1 MDKLTRF
8 VALSAIVIIVTLAM
22 TSFPATESEASS
34 TDVATVNG
42 ITYPT
47 LTEAIG
53 TATDGDT
60 VVLINDTAVDT
71 TIYVTNSITL
81 DLNGHT
87 ITNNISEDRLFYVT
101 ASSFIV
107 NGMDEGSSMVIPES
121 NAGSYGFIKVAD
133 TSVITVNGGTYTGD
147 TDDGAFIKIFSND
160 ELDASG
166 STIILNDVTM
176 TSNGRFISTDTL
188 STDASTPTLI
198 VNGGAY
204 TTEGKAFGT
213 DTLYLSPITFTEVT
227 VTAGTGPCIE
237 VCGSAATFTDCIFTV
252 TGSNPNVFGTT
263 AVAVSWMGTVMIESG
278 TYTSTGYG
286 AYVYSSGGMIT
297 INGGT
302 IEGDT
307 AAIRA
312 DVDSGSYPTATAS
325 VIVTGGY
332 TVGEWQTNGN
342 ENVTLTAMGGRHT
355 DDVSEYLADGYIL
368 VGNYVTEEGYDDD
381 DAISDSNHNASVGSD
396 GDNVTVIVEEDVTDV
411 TVTATVNASGTGTE
425 TDIADFQVTM
435 TYNGSVEAGGLT
447 FTATRVDASTESKV
461 SVDNL
466 VGLFDI
472 DVEGASDDFMI
483 AVTIQVDI
491 PSGYHMTEVWVV
503 YYPDDET
510 EPVVQ
515 SASTDGS
522 SITFT
527 ADHCSTWGFYAEI
540 VQDPVI
546 WEDDDD
552 DYVPIPPVV
561 YDDSGDDD
569 AVTIV
574 ACAAAAVVAAIMAAF
589 LILGHRK
596 D

>member
-1 MDKLTRF
+1 M
-8 VALSAIVIIVTLAM
+8 VIIVTLAM
-22 TSFPATESEASS
+22 TSFSATESEASG

-42 ITYPT
+42 IAYPT

-53 TATDGDT
+53 AAADGDT
-60 VVLINDTAVDT
+60 VVLIDDTAVDT
-71 TIYVTNSITL
+71 TIDVTNSITL

-87 ITNNISEDRLFYVT
+87 ITNNISADRLFNVT
-101 ASSFIV
+101 ASSFVV

-121 NAGSYGFIKVAD
+121 NTGSYGFIKVAD
-133 TSVITVNGGTYTGD
+133 TSVITVNGGTYIGD

-166 STIILNDVTM
+166 STVILNDVTM

-188 STDASTPTLI
+188 STDTSTPTL
-198 VNGGAY
+198 VVTGGTY
-204 TTEGKAFGT
+204 TTDGMAFGT
-213 DTLYLSPITFTEVT
+213 DTLYLSPITFTDVT

-252 TGSNPNVFGTT
+252 TGSNPNKFGTT
-263 AVAVSWMGTVMIESG
+263 AVAVSWMGTATIESG

-312 DVDSGSYPTATAS
+312 DVDSGEYPTATAS
-325 VIVTGGY
+325 VIVTSGY

-342 ENVTLTAMGGRHT
+342 ENATLTVMGGRHT
-355 DDVSEYLADGYIL
+355 HDISDYLADGYIL
-368 VGNYVTEEGYDDD
+368 VGNYVTEEGYNAG
-381 DAISDSNHNASVGSD
+381 DAVSESNPDVSVGSD
-396 GDNVTVIVEEDVTDV
+396 GDNVTVIIEEDVTDV
-411 TVTATVNASGTGTE
+411 IVTATVNASGTGTE
-425 TDIADFQVTM
+425 TDIADSQVTM
-435 TYNGSVEAGGLT
+435 TYNGSIETGGLT
-447 FTATRVDASTESKV
+447 FTATRVDASTESMI

-483 AVTIQVDI
+483 TVTIQVDI

-510 EPVVQ
+510 EPDVL

-527 ADHCSTWGFYAEI
+527 AYHCSTWGFYAEI

-546 WEDDDD
+546 WEDDDN

-561 YDDSGDDD
+561 YDDSVDDD
-569 AVTIV
+569 TTTIV
-574 ACAAAAVVAAIMAAF
+574 ACAAAAVVATLIAAY
-589 LILGHRK
+589 LIIDRRQ
-596 D
+596 

>member
-1 MDKLTRF
+1 M
-8 VALSAIVIIVTLAM
+8 VIIVTLAM
-22 TSFPATESEASS
+22 TSFPATESEASG

-42 ITYPT
+42 IAYPT

-53 TATDGDT
+53 AAADGNT

-71 TIYVTNSITL
+71 AINVTNSITL

-87 ITNNISEDRLFYVT
+87 ITNNISADRLFNVT
-101 ASSFIV
+101 ASSFVV
-107 NGMDEGSSMVIPES
+107 NGTDEGSSMIISES
-121 NAGSYGFIKVAD
+121 NTGSYGFIKVAD
-133 TSVITVNGGTYTGD
+133 TSIITVDGGTYIGD

-188 STDASTPTLI
+188 STNASTPTL
-198 VNGGAY
+198 VVTGGTY
-204 TTEGKAFGT
+204 TTDGMAFGT
-213 DTLYLSPITFTEVT
+213 DTLYLSPLTFTDVT
-227 VTAGTGPCIE
+227 VTTGTGPCIE
-237 VCGSAATFTDCIFTV
+237 VCGSAATFTDCIFKV
-252 TGSNPNVFGTT
+252 TGSNSNGYGTT
-263 AVAVSWMGTVMIESG
+263 AVAVSWMGTATIESG

-286 AYVYSSGGMIT
+286 AYVYSSGGTIT

-302 IEGDT
+302 IRGDT

-312 DVDSGSYPTATAS
+312 DIDSGEYPTATAS

-342 ENVTLTAMGGRHT
+342 ENATLTAMGGRHT
-355 DDVSEYLADGYIL
+355 HDVSEYLADGYIL
-368 VGNYVTEEGYDDD
+368 VGNYVTEEGYN
-381 DAISDSNHNASVGSD
+381 AGNAVSESNPDVSVGSD
-396 GDNVTVIVEEDVTDV
+396 GDNVTVIIEEDITDV

-425 TDIADFQVTM
+425 TDIADSQVTM
-435 TYNGSVEAGGLT
+435 TYNGSVETGGLT
-447 FTATRVDASTESKV
+447 FTATRVDASTESMI

-483 AVTIQVDI
+483 TVTIQVDI

-569 AVTIV
+569 TTTIV
-574 ACAAAAVVAAIMAAF
+574 ACAAAAVVAALIAAY
-589 LILGHRK
+589 LIIDRRQ
-596 D
+596 

>member
-8 VALSAIVIIVTLAM
+8 VALSAMVIIVTLAM
-22 TSFPATESEASS
+22 TSFPATESEASG

-42 ITYPT
+42 IAYPT
-47 LTEAIG
+47 LAEAIG
-53 TATDGDT
+53 AAVEGDT
-60 VVLINDTAVDT
+60 VVLMNDTAVDM

-121 NAGSYGFIKVAD
+121 NTGSYGFIKVAD

-166 STIILNDVTM
+166 STITLNDVTM

-237 VCGSAATFTDCIFTV
+237 VCGSAATFTDCVFTV
-252 TGSNPNVFGTT
+252 TGFNPNDYGTT
-263 AVAVSWMGTVMIESG
+263 AVAVSWMGTATIESG
-278 TYTSTGYG
+278 TYTSTKYG
-286 AYVYSSGGMIT
+286 AYVYNSGGTIT

-302 IEGDT
+302 VQGEI
-307 AAIRA
+307 AAVKAEIN
-312 DVDSGSYPTATAS
+312 SQSPLSATAS
-325 VIVTGGY
+325 IIVTGGY
-332 TVGEWQTNGN
+332 TIGEWQTSGN
-342 ENVTLTAMGGRHT
+342 EKATLTAMGGRHT

-368 VGNYVTEEGYDDD
+368 VGNFVTEAGYDVDD
-381 DAISDSNHNASVGSD
+381 TISDSNHDASVGSD
-396 GDNVTVIVEEDVTDV
+396 GDNITVIVEEDVTDV

-425 TDIADFQVTM
+425 TDIADSQVTM

-447 FTATRVDASTESKV
+447 FTATRVDASTESMI

-472 DVEGASDDFMI
+472 DVEGASDDYTI
-483 AVTIQVDI
+483 TVTIRVDV

-510 EPVVQ
+510 KPDVL

-569 AVTIV
+569 TTTIV
-574 ACAAAAVVAAIMAAF
+574 ACAAAAVVATLIAAY
-589 LILGHRK
+589 LIIDRRQ
-596 D
+596 